1 MENNFDINKANQ
13 KLFWK
18 EINLYKN
25 FENDIANQN
34 KDLEIIRAN
43 IVSLEKIINDID
55 QNILNLQNQAKELQ
69 IKVQNEMGDEQTNT
83 NNHLMHVQQ
92 LITNSMNDY
101 QTQYARLYDLK
112 AEESN
117 KNLYIIN
124 LRNQQKQI
132 QEKIEK
138 NTQKEIENQKYY
150 QQVNL
155 NKNYS

>member
-55 QNILNLQNQAKELQ
+55 QNIFNLQNQAKELQ

-124 LRNQQKQI
+124 LRNQQKLI

-138 NTQKEIENQKYY
+138 NTQKEIENQKFY

-155 NKNYS
+155 NNNYS

>member
-13 KLFWK
+13 KLFWR

-43 IVSLEKIINDID
+43 IVALDKIINDID
-55 QNILNLQNQAKELQ
+55 QNIFNLQNQAKELQ
-69 IKVQNEMGDEQTNT
+69 IQVQNQMGDEQTNT
-83 NNHLMHVQQ
+83 NNHLMKVQQ
-92 LITNSMNDY
+92 QITNAMNDY
-101 QTQYARLYDLK
+101 QTQNARLYDLK

-124 LRNQQKQI
+124 LRNQQKLI

-155 NKNYS
+155 NNNYS

>member
-1 MENNFDINKANQ
+1 
-13 KLFWK
+13 
-18 EINLYKN
+18 
-25 FENDIANQN
+25 
-34 KDLEIIRAN
+34 
-43 IVSLEKIINDID
+43 
-55 QNILNLQNQAKELQ
+55 
-69 IKVQNEMGDEQTNT
+69 MGDEQTNT

-124 LRNQQKQI
+124 LRNQQKLI

-155 NKNYS
+155 NNNYS